1 MKKIINLS
9 KSLATVGLDID
20 HKIIGILSK
29 KRKGV
34 DGLMIAIAL
43 VVIGIAIAY
52 LFKNSMSNS
61 MNELLN
67 KATTALSGMLDGI
80 SG

>member
-1 MKKIINLS
+1 MRKILNFSNAAVNNGSRKVRQL
-9 KSLATVGLDID
+9 LTR
-20 HKIIGILSK
+20 

-43 VVIGIAIAY
+43 VVIGVAIAI

-61 MNELLN
+61 MNQLLE
-67 KATTALSGMLDGI
+67 KATNSLSNIL
-80 SG
+80 SL